1 MFGPP
6 FFFVGY
12 VLNEIVLVAGRVFL
26 FTSHFTIVGGD
37 IVAKTTFTALR
48 ARNV

>member
-6 FFFVGY
+6 FFFVSY

-26 FTSHFTIVGGD
+26 FNSHFTIVGGD
-37 IVAKTTFTALR
+37 IVARTTFPTTWAQ
-48 ARNV
+48 NV